1 MCIMTSPAER
11 LRPLT
16 IVGGDQGA
24 GKSTLLRHQLLH
36 GSCDGLAVVVSDLES
51 LHLDDDAI
59 VSREAG
65 HLKLANGSTCWETR
79 GDVTTTLTALQR
91 HVQPSTRVLLEARHD
106 ASLRGFAG
114 YAYTPGFRLDGIV
127 VVAAAD
133 AIARDM
139 EPSALTRTRN
149 HTDCA
154 EILVLNKLDLLSD
167 PRPHVVN
174 GAMAAL
180 RLTGPAI
187 LTSRGRVPSPLLLG
201 VGPDESECANRAIT
215 ATWNTSFKPLSG
227 RVAVP
232 TPPGAER
239 EPAFRMWSLSAKEP
253 ITTHDFRRWLSRLPP
268 TLTRARGF
276 ILFAG
281 DPPYRYRFELVGP
294 HHHLQR
300 DDPWGEHAPETR
312 LALVGV

>member
-51 LHLDDDAI
+51 LHLDDDVIA
-59 VSREAG
+59 SREGG
-65 HLKLANGSTCWETR
+65 HLRLANGATCWETH

-91 HVQPSTRVLLEARHD
+91 QVHPATRVLLEARHD
-106 ASLRGFAG
+106 TSLRGFAG
-114 YAYTPGFRLDGIV
+114 YAYTPGFRLDGTIV
-127 VVAAAD
+127 VAD
-133 AIARDM
+133 ANAFGQEV
-139 EPSALTRTRN
+139 EPAGLTRTRN

-154 EILVLNKLDLLSD
+154 EILVINKLDLLRD
-167 PRPHVVN
+167 TRPHIVN

-187 LTSRGRVPSPLLLG
+187 QTSRGRVPSPLLLG
-201 VGPDESECANRAIT
+201 VGPDEPACEDRAIT
-215 ATWNTSFKPLSG
+215 ATWNTSFKPSPG
-227 RVAVP
+227 RVA
-232 TPPGAER
+232 PPPLAGAER
-239 EPAFRMWSLSAKEP
+239 EPTFRLWSLSTREP

-281 DPPYRYRFELVGP
+281 DRPYRYRFELVGR

-300 DDPWGEHAPETR
+300 DDPWGDHMPETR